1 MSASGAHGVGSDGAG
16 AGARKKPRVA
26 EDGGDDMYTVAIQ
39 HGLVRATIRQLLHG

>member
-1 MSASGAHGVGSDGAG
+1 MSGAHGVGSEGTG